1 MRQYSYYNVALHAV
15 LANMNWIANYNVSTV
30 CATML
35 YEIYVGGWQ
44 MMYYG
49 KKRSLKLIT
58 NTQYLVQLV

>member
-1 MRQYSYYNVALHAV
+1 MRQYKYNVALHAV
-15 LANMNWIANYNVSTV
+15 LANMNWIANNVSTV

-58 NTQYLVQLV
+58 NTQYLVQFI